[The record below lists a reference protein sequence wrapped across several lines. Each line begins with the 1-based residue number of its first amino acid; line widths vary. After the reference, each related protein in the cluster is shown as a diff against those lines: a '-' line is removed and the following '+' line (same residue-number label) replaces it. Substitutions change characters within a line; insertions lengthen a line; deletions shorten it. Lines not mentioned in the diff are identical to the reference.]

1 MVGEGLGF
9 RARGRCPDAE
19 QKALPGCMSH
29 PSLLCVPDPT
39 PTGLAQ
45 ALFCTTWACFGQAS
59 ASLSTYE
66 PPHPKEGTHW
76 TPAAPVYFTES
87 RQSQTH
93 CTVVPK
99 GSLRHHPL
107 SYPDCPSCPTVAPP
121 EPQRL
126 QEADVHVTGLQSC
139 HRFYDLESITKEMLC
154 ASFFQGQKGFC
165 KVSLL
170 WPVLLSLIHQGA
182 WSTGPF

>member
-19 QKALPGCMSH
+19 QKALPGCISH

-66 PPHPKEGTHW
+66 PPHPKEGNPLDPCCSCLFHREQAEPNTLHSG
-76 TPAAPVYFTES
+76 P
-87 RQSQTH
+87 RR
-93 CTVVPK
+93 VPK
-99 GSLRHHPL
+99 TPSL
-107 SYPDCPSCPTVAPP
+107 
-121 EPQRL
+121 
-126 QEADVHVTGLQSC
+126 
-139 HRFYDLESITKEMLC
+139 
-154 ASFFQGQKGFC
+154 
-165 KVSLL
+165 
-170 WPVLLSLIHQGA
+170 VL
-182 WSTGPF
+182 P